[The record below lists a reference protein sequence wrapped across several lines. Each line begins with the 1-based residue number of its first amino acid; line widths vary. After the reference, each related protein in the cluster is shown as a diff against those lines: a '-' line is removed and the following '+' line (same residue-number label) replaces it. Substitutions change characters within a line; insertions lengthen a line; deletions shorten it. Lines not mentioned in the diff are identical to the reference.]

1 VTPTRALSSSTLY
14 RDATGL
20 DGILERIRMAVALR
34 NGRYVKK
41 VERMPY
47 SGLVYNLE
55 VEEDQTYAG
64 RTWVAH
70 NCNVIQADG
79 KGTTV

>member
-1 VTPTRALSSSTLY
+1 
-14 RDATGL
+14 
-20 DGILERIRMAVALR
+20 MAVALR